1 MIKDLLNRIFSF
13 RINFTLLLK
22 PFINIEIDSIGNYRG
37 VNDETSR
44 EVPIIISISSLR
56 ENFSILPIIIYSLLN
71 QSLKPDKI
79 ILWLDEEYQDMA
91 NIPYEITQFAKNGL
105 EFRFKKNLGD
115 YTKTIYAMEEFYNS
129 IIVTASDKIY
139 YPANWLKNLYL
150 SYISHPND
158 IHVHGAFNAKINKS
172 FKYWD
177 KVKKE
182 AADFLFLP
190 LSDMGIL
197 YPPKC
202 FGKEAFRRELF
213 LKKHIINDN
222 LWFWV
227 MSILAKRKTRL
238 IKNPSKFFIK
248 FTPILYKN
256 KSNIEITDNE
266 IKYLMRFYKQNI
278 INTINQLSK

>member
-1 MIKDLLNRIFSF
+1 MESNFVYGISCAKRI
-13 RINFTLLLK
+13 RLKIYADNGNKKAKTAIWVIDNFDKVLTAILIGNNVVNLGCSSIATVLCMNIFGDIGAAVATGATTLLVLT
-22 PFINIEIDSIGNYRG
+22 FG
-37 VNDETSR
+37 
-44 EVPIIISISSLR
+44 EVI
-56 ENFSILPIIIYSLLN
+56 
-71 QSLKPDKI
+71 
-79 ILWLDEEYQDMA
+79 
-91 NIPYEITQFAKNGL
+91 
-105 EFRFKKNLGD
+105 
-115 YTKTIYAMEEFYNS
+115 
-129 IIVTASDKIY
+129 
-139 YPANWLKNLYL
+139 
-150 SYISHPND
+150 
-158 IHVHGAFNAKINKS
+158 
-172 FKYWD
+172 
-177 KVKKE
+177 
-182 AADFLFLP
+182 
-190 LSDMGIL
+190 
-197 YPPKC
+197 PKC

>member
-129 IIVTASDKIY
+129 IIVTVSDKIY

-182 AADFLFLP
+182 SANFLFLP